1 MLRFVHAKY
10 PDVRLGR
17 GTILLTGTPGGVA
30 MKTPR
35 WLVRLSSLLGLSRFT
50 KLEAKLSGDESA
62 FLKPGDKVVV
72 RGKGLGK
79 VAIRIAEAPEP

>member
-1 MLRFVHAKY
+1 VHAKY
-10 PDVRLGR
+10 PETRLER
-17 GTILLTGTPGGVA
+17 GTIILTGTPGGVA

-35 WLVRLSSLLGLSRFT
+35 WLVRLSNLLGLSRFT
-50 KLEAKLSGDESA
+50 KLEAKLSDDRSA

-79 VAIRIAEAPEP
+79 VTIRIAEALRP